1 MKMPCYA
8 VTSCSIVHTPD
19 WRSVT
24 MLNLIKRALA
34 GDKEIALMLLA
45 MAGYGEGIDQTI
57 AEESVF
63 IQTMTKAIKRA
74 ETELHE
80 KGHEKS

>member
-1 MKMPCYA
+1 
-8 VTSCSIVHTPD
+8 
-19 WRSVT
+19 
-24 MLNLIKRALA
+24 
-34 GDKEIALMLLA
+34 MLLA

-74 ETELHE
+74 ETESHE